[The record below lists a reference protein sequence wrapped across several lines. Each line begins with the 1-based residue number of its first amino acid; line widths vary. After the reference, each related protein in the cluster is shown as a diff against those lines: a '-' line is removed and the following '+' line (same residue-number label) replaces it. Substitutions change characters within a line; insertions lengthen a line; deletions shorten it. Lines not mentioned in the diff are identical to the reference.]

1 MIMKKLKRRFCVFLA
16 ALLVMV
22 CGIVTGYAAET
33 ATSANHFNVVF
44 VVDAS
49 GSMKQTDG
57 ALWRYESMDLF
68 LGLATDEGNR
78 IGAVVFNDG
87 IVSKMDLQDMNG
99 KQMKESLSQALR
111 NSAVNGDT
119 DIGTALQLA
128 VSMLDESRDTSIP
141 SAIILLS
148 DGNTDLP
155 GDTSGQM
162 LAQSNANKQD
172 AINRARANTYPVYSI
187 CLNANGEANPAEL
200 ADIANATGGV
210 FMEVNNAEDLK
221 DVFGKFYNM
230 IYSTATINIV
240 DSQIPEGGV
249 MEIPFEV
256 PSVGVEE
263 VNIIISTLSPT
274 SSYSVFMPNGLAY
287 TADELAAM
295 TIQAQTFSVIKIPSP
310 EGGSWKIQV
319 RGIPGDAVKIDMVYN
334 ADFSVD
340 LTSDP
345 AETEFEA
352 GTSVTF
358 HADLYDGEGKR
369 IADTKVYD
377 AGTAVLSI
385 RRSSDDG
392 EISSVEMNRG
402 SGSDGYEAQMVLDQD
417 GSFYAVATIRMDGME
432 KSSGALEFQVGQQT
446 AAAASA
452 PAVTE
457 ITWKINKMPFGN
469 SVKEYDLAEV
479 SDVITGWEITDTD
492 FAADTVYLEDG
503 FLKAD
508 TDSCEDGFLTLT
520 GTDDQGNPQ
529 EFRMGIE
536 ISGLFGTILLV
547 VAGLVLLALLAA
559 VLMVLRKK
567 TKGYIFKGDIMAIA
581 FDNNIGMIDAPQT
594 IRPDKGQVPMSRYL
608 SEGGGVDLRQN
619 YFKADESA
627 DYIWVISKSGLYS
640 SVSQEKKEK
649 RIRLYNG
656 MEVTVSKNRDLDC
669 GIQLTYTADQI

>member
-1 MIMKKLKRRFCVFLA
+1 MRKLKRGLGAFLA
-16 ALLVMV
+16 ALLLIIS
-22 CGIVTGYAAET
+22 GLLTAYAAET
-33 ATSANHFNVVF
+33 AASANHFNVVF

-68 LGLATDEGNR
+68 LGLATEEGNR

-87 IVSKMDLQDMNG
+87 IVSRMDLQDMNG

-111 NSAVNGDT
+111 NSAVSGDT

-128 VSMLDESRDTSIP
+128 VTMLDESRDTSIP

-148 DGNTDLP
+148 AGNTDLP
-155 GDTSGQM
+155 GDTTGQM

-172 AINRARANTYPVYSI
+172 AINRARANSYPVYSI

-221 DVFGKFYNM
+221 DVFARFYNM
-230 IYSTATINIV
+230 IYSTATINIA
-240 DSQIPEGGV
+240 DGQIPEDGV

-263 VNIIISTLSPT
+263 VNIIISTLSPS
-274 SSYSVFMPNGLAY
+274 SSYSIFPPDGLAY

-310 EGGSWKIQV
+310 DGGSWKIQV
-319 RGIPGDAVKIDMVYN
+319 RGVPGDAVKIDMVYN
-334 ADFSVD
+334 SDFSVN

-345 AETEFEA
+345 AETEVGTGTEA
-352 GTSVTF
+352 AF
-358 HADLYDGEGKR
+358 RAELYDGDGQQ
-369 IADTKVYD
+369 ITDASVYE

-385 RRSSDDG
+385 KSSSDDT
-392 EISSVEMNRG
+392 ELASVEMELAEDG
-402 SGSDGYEAQMVLDQD
+402 GGYEAQAVLDQE
-417 GSFYAVATIRMDGME
+417 GECYAVAVIQMDGLE
-432 KSSGALEFQVGQQT
+432 KSSGALEFQVGEG
-446 AAAASA
+446 AAAAA
-452 PAVTE
+452 EPQVVETE
-457 ITWKINKMPFGN
+457 WKISKMPFADP
-469 SVKEYDLAEV
+469 VKEYDLAGLSDQV
-479 SDVITGWEITDTD
+479 SEWEIKESDYG
-492 FAADTVYLEDG
+492 ADAVYLDG
-503 FLKAD
+503 GVLKAD
-508 TDSCEDGFLTLT
+508 TKLCGDGALTLT
-520 GTDDQGNPQ
+520 GVDDQGNLL
-529 EFRMGIE
+529 EFRMTISV
-536 ISGLFGTILLV
+536 SGLIGMLIMAAAGLILL
-547 VAGLVLLALLAA
+547 ALAA
-559 VLMVLRKK
+559 VLLLVLRKK
-567 TKGYIFKGDIMAIA
+567 MKGCIYKGDIMAIA
-581 FDNNIGMIDAPQT
+581 FDNNLGMMDAPQT

-627 DYIWVISKSGLYS
+627 DYIWVISKAGLYS
-640 SVSQEKKEK
+640 SLNQEKKEK
-649 RIRLYNG
+649 KIRLYNG

-669 GIQLTYTADQI
+669 GIQLTYTADQM

>member
-1 MIMKKLKRRFCVFLA
+1 MKKLKRRFGVLLA
-16 ALLVMV
+16 AFLVMV
-22 CGIVTGYAAET
+22 CGMVTGYAAET

-99 KQMKESLSQALR
+99 KQMKESLSLALR

-155 GDTSGQM
+155 ADTSGQM

-172 AINRARANTYPVYSI
+172 AINRARSNTYPVYSI

-221 DVFGKFYNM
+221 DVFAKFYNM

-240 DSQIPEGGV
+240 DSEIPEGGV

-263 VNIIISTLSPT
+263 VNVIISTLSPS

-340 LTSDP
+340 LTSEP

-369 IADTKVYD
+369 IADTKVYE
-377 AGTAVLSI
+377 AGTAALSI
-385 RRSSDDG
+385 RSSSDDG

-402 SGSDGYEAQMVLDQD
+402 SGADGYEAQTVLDQD

-432 KSSGALEFQVGQQT
+432 KSSGELEFQVGQET
-446 AAAASA
+446 AAAAPS

-479 SDVITGWEITDTD
+479 SDMITGWEITDTD

-536 ISGLFGTILLV
+536 ISGLLGTILLV
-547 VAGLVLLALLAA
+547 VAGLVLLTLLAV